1 MTGEPRQE
9 PYENETRSNVRIGSH
24 LPGGLCLGG
33 FRAPGKSGQACGG
46 GQSDAL
52 QTALGQVPDGVVK
65 ESELEKEHGR
75 LVWSFDITQPDSKD
89 VLEVAV
95 DAVTGKIVSMETE
108 SAKQESKEKD

>member
-1 MTGEPRQE
+1 MKTKLVATCGLAAIFLAGCASEDSGRR
-9 PYENETRSNVRIGSH
+9 EN
-24 LPGGLCLGG
+24 
-33 FRAPGKSGQACGG
+33 QARLAAEAKVTEA
-46 GQSDAL
+46 DAL